1 MTAPGDPTDARLPS
15 AADAVVIGAG
25 PNGLVAAN
33 VLADAGWDVVVL
45 EANDEPG
52 GAVRTAE
59 VTAPGF
65 RNDLFSAF
73 YPLGGA
79 SPVLRDLDL
88 EPHGLRWTHAPKV
101 LAHPTPDGPAA
112 VLSRDI
118 DVTTASLDRFAS
130 GDGDAYR
137 KLYGDWERISHH
149 FMGALLKPFPPLR
162 HGVGVVAAAGP
173 RRLGELARTALV
185 PVRRFVDEHFDGQGA
200 KLLFAGNALH
210 ADLTPETAGSAL
222 FGWMLVALGQQV
234 GFPVPEGGAGAITDA
249 LVHRFE
255 TAGGTLVCGAAVDG
269 VVVQIGRAH
278 G

>member
-137 KLYGDWERISHH
+137 KPYGDWERIPRLEEHTSELQSLMPTSYAG
-149 FMGALLKPFPPLR
+149 FCLK
-162 HGVGVVAAAGP
+162 
-173 RRLGELARTALV
+173 
-185 PVRRFVDEHFDGQGA
+185 
-200 KLLFAGNALH
+200 KK
-210 ADLTPETAGSAL
+210 
-222 FGWMLVALGQQV
+222 
-234 GFPVPEGGAGAITDA
+234 
-249 LVHRFE
+249 
-255 TAGGTLVCGAAVDG
+255 
-269 VVVQIGRAH
+269 
-278 G
+278 